1 MARITVQDLLA
12 AGVHFG
18 HQTKRWNPKMREY
31 VYGVKNGIY
40 IIDLAKTMHQLADA
54 CNFLQ
59 HTVADGG
66 KILFVGTKR
75 QAQEVVREAAE
86 KTDSF
91 FVTERWLGG
100 ALTNNKTIQ
109 RSVKRMQEIDA
120 KLEAEGAKMKKK
132 EVAGLTRTSAKLH
145 RNLDGIAKMNELP
158 AALVVVDV
166 CLELIAVAESVK
178 LGIPIVAIIDTNA
191 NTDVIDYPVVANDD
205 AVKSIS
211 VIINVMADAIKVA
224 NDMYI
229 KKAAEEKARIE
240 AEKAEAAKLKAEA
253 EAAKKE
259 EEASK
264 KEKPA
269 AKKPAAKKAPA
280 KKKPVKKAAPAADA
294 EKKAEK
300 AEKAEKSADKAP
312 ADKKDEDKKAE

>member
-120 KLEAEGAKMKKK
+120 KLESEGAKMKKK

-166 CLELIAVAESVK
+166 CHEHIAVAEAVK

-191 NTDVIDYPVVANDD
+191 NPDDIDYPVVANDD

-269 AKKPAAKKAPA
+269 AKKPAVKKAPA

-300 AEKAEKSADKAP
+300 AEKSADKAP